1 MSEESLY
8 GQLTFFTFVYVTPE
22 RGKRVKLSSVY
33 CEYLERQARLEAFRA
48 MNPALKAEYIHA
60 EFVFR
65 EMV

>member
-8 GQLTFFTFVYVTPE
+8 GQLSFFTFVYTAPE

-33 CEYLERQARLEAFRA
+33 CEYTERQARLEAFKE
-48 MNPALKAEYIHA
+48 MNPSIKPQFIHA